1 MQSASG
7 QDWHRLQAMTDR
19 QLLEAYA
26 GGRDFQ
32 AFGAFVE
39 RHEGALL
46 SFAAAFLRDDMLAQD
61 VVQETFLK
69 AAREPQRLLKWHT
82 DGASE
87 RNWLLKVTRDLSVDN
102 LRRRASEKRVVSKM
116 AAGAETSSP
125 PADASAELSEEAA
138 RVRAAIERL
147 RPRLRELLIL
157 KVREQ
162 KSYKEIAQITGLSV
176 TNVGFLLHQAM
187 QELSKELKAG
197 VEG

>member
-1 MQSASG
+1 MQDASG

-32 AFGAFVE
+32 AFGAFVA

-46 SFAAAFLRDDMLAQD
+46 SFAAAFLRDDTLAQD

-69 AAREPQRLLKWHT
+69 AAREPQRMLKWRA
-82 DGASE
+82 DGVSE
-87 RNWLLKVTRDLSVDN
+87 RNWLLKVARDLSVDN
-102 LRRRASEKRVVSKM
+102 LRRRASEKRVVSM
-116 AAGAETSSP
+116 LALEAETSAP
-125 PADASAELSEEAA
+125 PADARAELGEEAA
-138 RVRAAIERL
+138 RVRAAIDRL

-157 KVREQ
+157 KVREG
-162 KSYKEIAQITGLSV
+162 KSYKEMALITGISV

-187 QELSKELKAG
+187 QELGRELVG
-197 VEG
+197 GR